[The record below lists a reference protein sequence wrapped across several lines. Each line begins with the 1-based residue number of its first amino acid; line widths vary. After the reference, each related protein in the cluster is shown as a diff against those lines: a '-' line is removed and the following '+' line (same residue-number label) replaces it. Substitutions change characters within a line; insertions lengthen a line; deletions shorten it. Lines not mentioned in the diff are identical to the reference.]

1 MITKPFE
8 KYQGLG
14 NDFIL
19 FDQSLSIGIPEPDP
33 ETIRR
38 ICNRR
43 FGVGA
48 DGILL
53 FNTVSIDNDH
63 DLGTS
68 FSMIYFNSDGG
79 RAETCFNGIRCIALH
94 AALTDKIDRGEPFY
108 VLTDAGP
115 VEVKVDENKNEV
127 EMNLIQEPL
136 LDLLEVTL
144 SFCNTE
150 VHVPTEVDNFELTGT
165 TLSIGNPHFVAWV
178 DTDDLDSL
186 NNEVLR
192 MGPVVENSGI
202 FPNGTNFE
210 LVCPLGDD
218 KLLMAVWER
227 GVGRTMACGSGATAA
242 VYAGVSAGR
251 LKNGEPVEV
260 TMLGGKLVI
269 TIPEFNE
276 QSGSQSIRIKGP
288 AEHVFS
294 GSFDSSLWKASL

>member
-1 MITKPFE
+1 M
-8 KYQGLG
+8 G

-19 FDQSLSIGIPEPDP
+19 FDQSLSIRIPEPDTG
-33 ETIRR
+33 TIRR
-38 ICNRR
+38 LCDRR
-43 FGVGA
+43 FGIGA

-53 FNTVSIDNDH
+53 FDTADDH
-63 DLGTS
+63 DRETY
-68 FSMIYFNSDGG
+68 FRMIYYNSDGG

-94 AALTDKIDRGEPFY
+94 AAFTNKIDRGVQFY

-115 VEVKVDENKNEV
+115 VEVKVDEDKDEV

-136 LDLLEVTL
+136 LDLVEVTL

-150 VHVPTEVDNFELTGT
+150 VHVPTEVDDFELTGT
-165 TLSIGNPHFVAWV
+165 TLSMGNPHFVAWV
-178 DTDDLDSL
+178 DIDDLNKL
-186 NNEVLR
+186 NGEVHR

-210 LVCPLGDD
+210 LVCPLSEN

-227 GVGRTMACGSGATAA
+227 GVGRTLACGSGATAA
-242 VYAGVSAGR
+242 VYAGVSTGR
-251 LKNGEPVEV
+251 VKNGEPIEV

-276 QSGSQSIRIKGP
+276 QSGSQSIRIRGL

-294 GSFDSSLWKASL
+294 GSIDNSLWKAAL